1 MKELMLLTIFLII
14 LFSLCT
20 IPEIPFLSS
29 NASVQKAGLL
39 IIDQESPD
47 MFVSMEAIPSEVKA
61 ERNVNI
67 YFELRNKNNYDLK
80 NVSLLIYDPC
90 IFTGETSKSIGDIKA
105 NRTYSFSLKLTAG
118 KTDLDKNCNIKFKIE
133 YNAENS
139 LFQDIAVLTKSE
151 YEQRELAG
159 TLSNIPI
166 QSFYPDS
173 PLRITLSFS
182 DDQPFMENENY
193 YLYLDYYNKGGG
205 FIEVKK
211 GDIKITAPSNVK
223 DFSCKDYKKLTKAE
237 FCSDS
242 FGKVIGEPGWDP
254 SCDANN
260 DNVTD
265 IKDIVILAQQLS
277 NILKIDRN
285 LNFIN
290 NRASTSTCSF
300 TAIATQ
306 PTDIK
311 SFAITTSYKYILD
324 GSILIKV
331 KRI

>member
-1 MKELMLLTIFLII
+1 MKELMLLSIFLII

-29 NASVQKAGLL
+29 NASVQKASLL

-223 DFSCKDYKKLTKAE
+223 DFSCKDY
-237 FCSDS
+237 DS
-242 FGKVIGEPGWDP
+242 
-254 SCDANN
+254 N
-260 DNVTD
+260 
-265 IKDIVILAQQLS
+265 LAI
-277 NILKIDRN
+277 NRN